1 MKKIKYV
8 RFKILLT
15 NRNSVAEI
23 ENEVKTVQ
31 KEIRAVEFLSDDG
44 VKVSGTLSM
53 GVVVF
58 RPGNAD
64 FRLLFLQA
72 DELLYEAKNAGRDR
86 YVIKVIE

>member
-31 KEIRAVEFLSDDG
+31 KEIRAVEFLNDDG

-72 DELLYEAKNAGRDR
+72 DQLLYEAKNAGRDR

>member
-1 MKKIKYV
+1 M

-31 KEIRAVEFLSDDG
+31 KEIRAVEFVDNG